1 MMRLW
6 RVWLVALVLSLGSVS
21 AAQADEASQ
30 FIESIGNEVVT
41 ILGDKSKNDVVKESD
56 LRTLF
61 QKHVDVDWIGKFVLG
76 KYWRSA
82 SPTQQQRYLEGY
94 RGFVIKSYTSKFKEY
109 TGSESF
115 KIRGTTTDAQG
126 RNIVTMELLRPGE
139 ASVMVDYKIRKEDK
153 ELRIFDIVVEGVSLI
168 TTQRSEFASV
178 VSRKGLDYL
187 IEQLNKRAQG

>member
-6 RVWLVALVLSLGSVS
+6 RVLLVAVLLCAGSVS
-21 AAQADEASQ
+21 ARADEATA
-30 FIESIGNEVVT
+30 FIDGIGKEVVD
-41 ILGDKSKNDVVKESD
+41 ILGNTAFNDASKETA

-61 QKHVDVDWIGKFVLG
+61 QKHVDVDWIGRFVLG

-82 SPTQQQRYLEGY
+82 SAAQQQRYLDGY

-109 TGSESF
+109 TGSETY
-115 KIRGTTTDAQG
+115 KIKSSTKDAQG

-139 ASVMVDYKIRKEDK
+139 ASVMVDYKLRKEG
-153 ELRIFDIVVEGVSLI
+153 ENLRIFDIVVEGVSLI

-187 IEQLNKRAQG
+187 IEQLQKRAQG